1 MSTDS
6 TFRRLPR
13 NTPGLAP
20 VVPAPAGLNKGELF
34 DHIAREHD
42 GFAFTPEDAPKLAAL
57 RARLGDIAAASVV
70 EPGCGSGHLT
80 AQLADWVGPLGQ
92 VVAFDPSAGMIERTR
107 ARTAALA
114 QVATHQ
120 STLEALDLP
129 AAAFDAVV
137 CFRVWPHFDD
147 DDAALAVVARWL
159 KPGGR
164 LLIVHWDGREKLA
177 AIHATH
183 HAVVAD
189 VFPPRP
195 HLESAFVRHGFALR
209 TWIDTPE
216 EIFIE
221 ATR

>member
-1 MSTDS
+1 MASDS
-6 TFRRLPR
+6 TFRPIARPAA
-13 NTPGLAP
+13 PAP
-20 VVPAPAGLNKGELF
+20 VVPAPAHLDKNGLF

-42 GFAFTPEDAPKLAAL
+42 GFAFKPDDEPRLATL
-57 RARLGDIAAASVV
+57 RARLGPVRGQWIV

-80 AQLADWVGPLGQ
+80 AHLADWVGPLGQ
-92 VVAFDPSAGMIERTR
+92 IVAFDPSTGMIERTR
-107 ARTAALA
+107 ARTAALP

-129 AAAFDAVV
+129 TGKFDAVV
-137 CFRVWPHFDD
+137 CFRVWPHFDND
-147 DDAALAVVARWL
+147 DSALAIVARWL

-164 LLIVHWDGREKLA
+164 LLIVHWEGREKLN

-189 VFPPRP
+189 VFPPRA
-195 HLESAFVRHGFALR
+195 HLESSLARRGFARR

>member
-1 MSTDS
+1 MASDP
-6 TFRRLPR
+6 TFRPLPR

-20 VVPAPAGLNKGELF
+20 VVPAPAGLNKNELF

-42 GFAFTPEDAPKLAAL
+42 GFAFKPEDEPKLAAL
-57 RARLGDIAAASVV
+57 RARLGEIVAAHIV

-80 AQLADWVGPLGQ
+80 AHLADWVGALGH

-114 QVATHQ
+114 QVAIHQ

-129 AAAFDAVV
+129 AGAFDAVV
-137 CFRVWPHFDD
+137 CFRVWPHFDN

-159 KPGGR
+159 RPGGR

-183 HAVVAD
+183 HSVAAD
-189 VFPPRP
+189 VFPPRAQ
-195 HLESAFVRHGFALR
+195 LESAFSRHGFALR

>member
-1 MSTDS
+1 MSSDS
-6 TFRRLPR
+6 TYRPHPR
-13 NTPGLAP
+13 PAAVLAP

-57 RARLGDIAAASVV
+57 RGRLGDIRGQHLV

-92 VVAFDPSAGMIERTR
+92 VTAFDPSAGMIERTR

-114 QVATHQ
+114 QVTTHQ
-120 STLEALDLP
+120 ATLETLDLP

-164 LLIVHWDGREKLA
+164 LFIVHWDGREKLA
-177 AIHATH
+177 AIHASH
-183 HAVVAD
+183 HSVAAD
-189 VFPPRP
+189 VFPPRA

-209 TWIDTPE
+209 NWIETPE

-221 ATR
+221 AAL